1 MISTCK
7 RLTTL
12 PRPSAEGNSPTPSIG
27 MNGADGY
34 PVQPALT
41 IKPKLIFC
49 LALVLSGV
57 CHAAIM
63 KSNSMYYRM
72 LILVM
77 IIFVQGAAYAQ
88 TKITYDVTG
97 LIDVA
102 DLLIIH
108 GSNVQ
113 WHHPGSGAAVGRHS
127 GGNVATTISATL
139 DGVTKLNDFAWI
151 PTWPKDTPAEIR
163 CDAYSSVMNDLTP
176 SLPSDNMAV
185 EVSVLVGR
193 GSASIKQFPAAM
205 NGWTFIVRFADG
217 YPGAAL
223 LSVHISVEIVSLN
236 IVSLDSA
243 HWQLQRLKNTP
254 FFQLESAPGF
264 RTSPEGRTVGT
275 KQPVVSLN
283 IVSLDSAHWQ
293 VQWPTN
299 TASFQLESAPS
310 LPTSPAGWTL
320 VTNQPVAN
328 GEYFAVPID
337 VTEPQEFFR
346 LNKLQF

>member
-1 MISTCK
+1 
-7 RLTTL
+7 
-12 PRPSAEGNSPTPSIG
+12 
-27 MNGADGY
+27 
-34 PVQPALT
+34 
-41 IKPKLIFC
+41 
-49 LALVLSGV
+49 
-57 CHAAIM
+57 
-63 KSNSMYYRM
+63 M

-77 IIFVQGAAYAQ
+77 IIFVQGVAYAQ

-102 DLLIIH
+102 DLLIIQ

-139 DGVTKLNDFAWI
+139 DGVARLNEFAWI
-151 PTWPKDTPAEIR
+151 PTWPKDAPAEIR
-163 CDAYSSVMNDLTP
+163 YDAYSSVLNDLTP

-185 EVSVLVGR
+185 EVSVLAGR
-193 GSASIKQFPAAM
+193 GSASIKQFPAAT
-205 NGWTFIVRFADG
+205 NGWTLIVRFADG

-236 IVSLDSA
+236 IVA
-243 HWQLQRLKNTP
+243 
-254 FFQLESAPGF
+254 
-264 RTSPEGRTVGT
+264 
-275 KQPVVSLN
+275 
-283 IVSLDSAHWQ
+283 LDSAHWQ

-299 TASFQLESAPS
+299 TPSFRLESAPS
-310 LPTSPAGWTL
+310 LPTSPEGWTL
-320 VTNQPVAN
+320 VTNQPVVN

-346 LNKLQF
+346 LNKL